1 MNYLTIFILFQSL
14 LISIKVFI
22 SQEIY
27 TLTDEPVDMKTCQA
41 LADYAHYLFTNVLIK
56 FESHRRAWNMM
67 AFYILVKISM

>member
-56 FESHRRAWNMM
+56 FWKPQARLEYDGFLYS
-67 AFYILVKISM
+67 SED